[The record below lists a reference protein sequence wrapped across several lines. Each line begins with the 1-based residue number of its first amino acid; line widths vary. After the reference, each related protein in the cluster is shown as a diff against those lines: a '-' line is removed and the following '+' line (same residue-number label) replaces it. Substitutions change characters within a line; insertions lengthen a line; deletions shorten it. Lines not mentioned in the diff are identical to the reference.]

1 MGTVLITL
9 PKQAQVDDFE
19 VKMMVAGGLYE
30 KGKLSAEDA
39 ASIVGLSKKA
49 FIEILGKYGFSVFG
63 YTSIELEE
71 DLKGL
76 DLWKKS

>member
-9 PKQAQVDDFE
+9 PKLTQIDDFE

-30 KGKLSAEDA
+30 KGKLSAGEA
-39 ASIVGLSKKA
+39 ALVVGLSKKA

-63 YTSIELEE
+63 YTSSELEK

-76 DLWKKS
+76 SSWKKL

>member
-1 MGTVLITL
+1 MGTLLITL
-9 PKQAQVDDFE
+9 PKQTQVDDFE
-19 VKMMVAGGLYE
+19 VKMMVAGVLYE
-30 KGKLSAEDA
+30 KGKLSAGDA
-39 ASIVGLSKKA
+39 ASIVGLSKRA
-49 FIEILGKYGFSVFG
+49 FIELLGKYGFSVFG